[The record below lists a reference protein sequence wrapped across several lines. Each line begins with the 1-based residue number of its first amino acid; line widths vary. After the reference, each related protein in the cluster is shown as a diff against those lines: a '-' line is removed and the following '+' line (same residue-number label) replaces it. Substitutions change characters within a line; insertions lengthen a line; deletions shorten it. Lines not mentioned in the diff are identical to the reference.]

1 MRYRFGRASYRIE
14 VKIAEIANVTVD
26 GIEQANGLIRLIDD
40 AMEHNAVVQV
50 VRVSS

>member
-26 GIEQANGLIRLIDD
+26 GIDQPNGLIRLIDE
-40 AMEHNAVVQV
+40 AIEHRVVVQV
-50 VRVSS
+50 VRVST